1 LERESAE
8 PSFDREGI
16 THRLVNFRAARSKF
30 GLMEVLP
37 DGCPVGRYLVAGSN
51 VSKDESADVRKRSQ
65 DAGASRRRF
74 VYGYRHKREV
84 ARAHRRVHPRAKPTS
99 SEVAGVR
106 KSEWLLYRN
115 GSLCRALVRLEVAM
129 PHYFFDIQDGHRLVD
144 PAGSDCKDDTA
155 ALEKAR
161 VLAIGVSL
169 DKPAVDPT
177 RHISVLS
184 ADRTEISRVPVYSK
198 PVG

>member
-1 LERESAE
+1 
-8 PSFDREGI
+8 
-16 THRLVNFRAARSKF
+16 
-30 GLMEVLP
+30 
-37 DGCPVGRYLVAGSN
+37 
-51 VSKDESADVRKRSQ
+51 
-65 DAGASRRRF
+65 
-74 VYGYRHKREV
+74 
-84 ARAHRRVHPRAKPTS
+84 
-99 SEVAGVR
+99 
-106 KSEWLLYRN
+106 
-115 GSLCRALVRLEVAM
+115 M